1 MAEPEKL
8 YEAFGELLYALAK
21 ADGNVQNE
29 ERTILKNILKDYP
42 FESDILW
49 SFNYEEKKQHSVKDA
64 YKKAMD
70 IFLSHGPF
78 SEYGKFAEIL
88 EKLASASE
96 GISKEEK
103 AIILGFQGDLMKA
116 FKDNPNIQ

>member
-42 FESDILW
+42 YEAEILW

-70 IFLSHGPF
+70 IFLSHGQF
-78 SEYGKFAEIL
+78 SEYGKFIEIL
-88 EKLASASE
+88 EKVASASE
-96 GISKEEK
+96 GISPEEK
-103 AIILGFQGDLMKA
+103 TILQGFQGDLMKSI
-116 FKDNPNIQ
+116 KDNPNIQ